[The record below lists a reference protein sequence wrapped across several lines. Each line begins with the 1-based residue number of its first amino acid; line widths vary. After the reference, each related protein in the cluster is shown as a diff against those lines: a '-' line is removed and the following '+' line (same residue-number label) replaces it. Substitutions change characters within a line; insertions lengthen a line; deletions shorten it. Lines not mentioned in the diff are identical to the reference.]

1 MRDSAGANWK
11 EQLHW
16 ELYKQFLGYRYE
28 PVHEC
33 YKQSKIA
40 TEQVIN
46 NLAADARGELESTGW
61 EEQNFKSMVESYQ
74 GRWDSERSQDCYHA
88 GERALAGKPLNH

>member
-1 MRDSAGANWK
+1 MTKELNWK

-28 PVHEC
+28 PIHEC

-40 TEQVIN
+40 TEQFIN
-46 NLAADARGELESTGW
+46 GLAADAREELEGTGW
-61 EEQNFKSMVESYQ
+61 EEKNFQVMVESYQ
-74 GRWDSERSQDCYHA
+74 EKWTNHRNNDCYSA
-88 GERALAGKPLNH
+88 VERALASKPLNH